1 MAGRWLARL
10 HPHRYARNL
19 LRCLLCGIVWAR
31 VSVVLFALFASH
43 DYPTVQSM
51 LDQIISFQNIEFIL
65 VWMGVGF
72 VFASLVLFM
81 PLMVITAPLVGHATW
96 HAYRELVGT

>member
-1 MAGRWLARL
+1 
-10 HPHRYARNL
+10 
-19 LRCLLCGIVWAR
+19 
-31 VSVVLFALFASH
+31 
-43 DYPTVQSM
+43 M